1 MSFFNEKKIF
11 IEGNY
16 ETPCFIADLKR
27 VFYLVSSIL
36 HIVIMTDRVI
46 KTQWE
51 NWEPNGV
58 KVVGGDQVPGQHKLP
73 ELIVNWSFKREKDK
87 VTMKD

>member
-1 MSFFNEKKIF
+1 
-11 IEGNY
+11 
-16 ETPCFIADLKR
+16 
-27 VFYLVSSIL
+27 
-36 HIVIMTDRVI
+36 MTDRVI

-73 ELIVNWSFKREKDK
+73 ELIVDWSFKREKDK